1 MILEIIT
8 PEAIILSTEVSKV
21 AVPGVTGGFQMLD
34 NHAPVVSLLQ
44 QGNVRFSGNNIVLDE
59 AFENKFTKEGED
71 YILAIDGG
79 TIEMNNNKV
88 ILLAD

>member
-8 PEAIILSTEVSKV
+8 PEAIILSTEVNQV
-21 AVPGVTGGFQMLD
+21 AVPGITGNFQMLE
-34 NHAPVVSLLQ
+34 NHAPVVSLLKE
-44 QGNVRFSGNNIVLDE
+44 GNVRFAGENIVLDD
-59 AFENKFTKEGED
+59 AYKSKFTQEGKD
-71 YILAIDGG
+71 YIFAIDGG

>member
-8 PEAIILSTEVSKV
+8 PEAIILSTEVNQV
-21 AVPGVTGGFQMLD
+21 AVPGVTGNFQMLD
-34 NHAPVVSLLQ
+34 NHAPVVSLLKE
-44 QGNVRFSGNNIVLDE
+44 GNVRFSGENIVLDE
-59 AFENKFTKEGED
+59 TFKNKFTKEGEN
-71 YILAIDGG
+71 YILAINGG